1 MIHYFDY
8 SMMRIPLIFPL
19 CMVALLS

>member
-19 CMVALLS
+19 CMVAL

>member
-19 CMVALLS
+19 CMVA